1 MGCMNAADQAHSP
14 ELAQA
19 IASAV
24 ILFRRAFPDG
34 RANLTPW
41 RDDPETRRFDARD
54 NLDFFVALPWLEPP
68 S

>member
-1 MGCMNAADQAHSP
+1 MGPMNAADQAHSA

-19 IASAV
+19 IAAAV
-24 ILFRRAFPDG
+24 FLFQAAFPDA

-54 NLDFFVALPWLEPP
+54 NLDF
-68 S
+68 